1 MTSEDAKAL
10 VAKHGTITAAAKASG
25 VPKSTFYDWTRKGG
39 KTVKAIPGHA
49 VRGRSLAEFK
59 QTFDKDTI
67 VPARIRAG
75 LKVIGAMGWEYELP
89 FSKIAG
95 VNMTD
100 LGNYRD
106 SFADLVVT
114 IKERRAWAGSK
125 AMADKM
131 RAML

>member
-10 VAKHGTITAAAKASG
+10 VAKHGTVTAAAKAAG

-39 KTVKAIPGHA
+39 KTVKAIPGHT
-49 VRGRSLAEFK
+49 VKIRSLSEFK
-59 QTFDKDTI
+59 QTVDKDTI
-67 VPARIRAG
+67 VPSRIREG
-75 LKVIGAMGWEYELP
+75 LKVIGAMGWVYEVEFCKLA
-89 FSKIAG
+89 KISSS
-95 VNMTD
+95 D

-106 SFADLVVT
+106 SFADFVVP

-125 AMADKM
+125 SMADKL